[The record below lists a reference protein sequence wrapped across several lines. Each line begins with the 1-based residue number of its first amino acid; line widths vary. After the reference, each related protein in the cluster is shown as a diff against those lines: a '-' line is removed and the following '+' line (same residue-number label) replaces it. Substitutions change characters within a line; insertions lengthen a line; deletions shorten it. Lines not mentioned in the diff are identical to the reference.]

1 MMSNVDMYLRE
12 KKIMYATFKT
22 LGNRRTDTDYVVLYL
37 KLLSLVLLVFLTS
50 FHIIEYI
57 IQTEIVG

>member
-22 LGNRRTDTDYVVLYL
+22 LGNRRTDTDYVVLFFGFTG
-37 KLLSLVLLVFLTS
+37 FL
-50 FHIIEYI
+50 YI
-57 IQTEIVG
+57 FSYNRIHYTD